1 MSLYD
6 RSARGRAGEPGHRIL
21 TMSYD
26 RRDFLKTLALGG
38 FALFTPDWFGSV
50 KERRPRQPEFRL
62 PAYPGDPIP
71 DNHDVINAV
80 WNTGTGYILY
90 LNGTPY
96 GDPPKITLRE
106 KLAEEG
112 EEGVGEVID
121 AFRSKYG
128 RFIWDLEDL
137 EQDVE
142 AEQIEELNKGADL
155 AYTFEEGETWRD
167 FINRHD
173 WQLLEDVESSVEE
186 WGTKVFDRL
195 DDDIDWD
202 EHEDWLTDWCRNQAP
217 EADALG
223 YVEGLF
229 DRLEEEGEEQPDLHG
244 QLDAYDLDAIYF
256 IDGACPGNDTLRC
269 AVAPDYE
276 TLAALQ
282 RAIDGLGWSATVV
295 LLEPDKGDEKPD
307 KQGQGA

>member
-1 MSLYD
+1 MPLYD
-6 RSARGRAGEPGHRIL
+6 RSVRGRTRAHGHRGL

-26 RRDFLKTLALGG
+26 RRDFLKTLTLGG
-38 FALFTPDWFGSV
+38 IALFTPDWFGSV
-50 KERRPRQPEFRL
+50 EERRPRKPEFRL

-71 DNHDVINAV
+71 KGHDVINAV
-80 WNTGTGYILY
+80 WNNGTGYILY

-96 GDPPKITLRE
+96 DEPPKITFRE

-121 AFRSKYG
+121 EFLVKYG
-128 RFIWDLEDL
+128 FYVSDLEDL
-137 EQDVE
+137 EQEIDEDQV
-142 AEQIEELNKGADL
+142 EELNKDGDAE
-155 AYTFEEGETWRD
+155 YTFEEGETWRD
-167 FINRHD
+167 FIERHD
-173 WQLLEDVESSVEE
+173 SQLLADVESSVDE
-186 WGTKVFDRL
+186 WGSDVLRRL
-195 DDDIDWD
+195 DDNVDWD
-202 EHEDWLTDWCRNQAP
+202 AHEDWLTDWCRNQAP

-229 DRLEEEGEEQPDLHG
+229 DKLEEEGEEKPELQA
-244 QLDAYDLDAIYF
+244 QLDAYDLDGIYF

-295 LLEPDKGDEKPD
+295 LLEPDKGDEKQD
-307 KQGQGA
+307 KQT

>member
-1 MSLYD
+1 
-6 RSARGRAGEPGHRIL
+6 
-21 TMSYD
+21 MSYD
-26 RRDFLKTLALGG
+26 RRDFLKTLTLGG
-38 FALFTPDWFGSV
+38 IALFTPDWFGSV
-50 KERRPRQPEFRL
+50 QERRPRQPEFRL

-96 GDPPKITLRE
+96 DEPPKITFRE

-121 AFRSKYG
+121 EFLSKYG
-128 RFIWDLEDL
+128 CYVSDLEDL
-137 EQDVE
+137 DQEVDEDQV
-142 AEQIEELNKGADL
+142 EELNKDGDAE
-155 AYTFEEGETWRD
+155 YTFEEGETWRD
-167 FINRHD
+167 FIDRHD
-173 WQLLEDVESSVEE
+173 SQLLADVESSVDE
-186 WGTKVFDRL
+186 WGSDVLRRL
-195 DDDIDWD
+195 DDNVDWD
-202 EHEDWLTDWCRNQAP
+202 AHEDWLTDWCRNQAP

-229 DRLEEEGEEQPDLHG
+229 DKLEEEGEENPELQA
-244 QLDAYDLDAIYF
+244 QLDAYDLDGIYF

-276 TLAALQ
+276 ALAALQ
-282 RAIDGLGWSATVV
+282 RAIDGLGWKATVV
-295 LLEPDKGDEKPD
+295 LLEPDKGDERQD
-307 KQGQGA
+307 KQG

>member
-1 MSLYD
+1 
-6 RSARGRAGEPGHRIL
+6 
-21 TMSYD
+21 MSYD
-26 RRDFLKTLALGG
+26 RRDFLKTLTLGG
-38 FALFTPDWFGSV
+38 IALFTPDWFGSV
-50 KERRPRQPEFRL
+50 KDRRPRQPEFRL

-71 DNHDVINAV
+71 KGHDVINAV

-96 GDPPKITLRE
+96 DEPPKITFRE

-121 AFRSKYG
+121 EFLSKYG
-128 RFIWDLEDL
+128 FYVSDLEDL
-137 EQDVE
+137 EQEIDEDQV
-142 AEQIEELNKGADL
+142 EELNKAGEVE
-155 AYTFEEGETWRD
+155 YTFEEGETWRD
-167 FINRHD
+167 FIERHD
-173 WQLLEDVESSVEE
+173 SQLLADVESSVVE
-186 WGTKVFDRL
+186 WGSDVLRRL
-195 DDDIDWD
+195 DSNIDWD
-202 EHEDWLTDWCRNQAP
+202 AHEDWLTDWCRNQAP

-229 DRLEEEGEEQPDLHG
+229 DRLEEEGEEQPELQA
-244 QLDAYDLDAIYF
+244 QLAAYDLDAIYF

-295 LLEPDKGDEKPD
+295 LLEPDEGDEKQD
-307 KQGQGA
+307 KQT

>member
-1 MSLYD
+1 MDGWKDSGNLV
-6 RSARGRAGEPGHRIL
+6 L

-26 RRDFLKTLALGG
+26 RRDFLKTLTLGG

-50 KERRPRQPEFRL
+50 QERRPRQPEFRL

-71 DNHDVINAV
+71 DNHAVINAV
-80 WNTGTGYILY
+80 WNSGTGYILY

-96 GDPPKITLRE
+96 DEPPKITLRE

-112 EEGVGEVID
+112 EEGVGEGVD
-121 AFRSKYG
+121 EFQSKYG
-128 RFIWDLEDL
+128 DFIWDLEDL
-137 EQDVE
+137 EQEVE
-142 AEQIEELNKGADL
+142 EEQVKQLNDSSGGE
-155 AYTFEEGETWRD
+155 YTFEEGETWRD
-167 FINRHD
+167 FIERHD
-173 WQLLEDVESSVEE
+173 SQLLEDVESSVEE
-186 WGTKVFDRL
+186 WGSEVLHRL
-195 DDDIDWD
+195 DKNVDWD
-202 EHEDWLTDWCRNQAP
+202 AHEDWLTDWCRNQAP

-229 DRLEEEGEEQPDLHG
+229 DKLEEEGEEKPELQS
-244 QLDAYDLDAIYF
+244 QVDAYDLGGIHF

-269 AVAPDYE
+269 AVAPAYE

-295 LLEPDKGDEKPD
+295 LLEPDEGDKKPER
-307 KQGQGA
+307 QG

>member
-1 MSLYD
+1 
-6 RSARGRAGEPGHRIL
+6 
-21 TMSYD
+21 MSYD
-26 RRDFLKTLALGG
+26 RRDFLKTLTLGG
-38 FALFTPDWFGSV
+38 IALFTPDWFGSV
-50 KERRPRQPEFRL
+50 QERRPRQPEFRL

-71 DNHDVINAV
+71 ENHDVINAV

-96 GDPPKITLRE
+96 DEPPKITFRE

-121 AFRSKYG
+121 EFLSKYG
-128 RFIWDLEDL
+128 FYVSDLEDL
-137 EQDVE
+137 DQEVDEEQV
-142 AEQIEELNKGADL
+142 EELNKDGDAE
-155 AYTFEEGETWRD
+155 YTFEEGETWRD
-167 FINRHD
+167 FIERHD
-173 WQLLEDVESSVEE
+173 SQLLADVESSVDE
-186 WGTKVFDRL
+186 WGSDVLRRL
-195 DDDIDWD
+195 DDIVDWD
-202 EHEDWLTDWCRNQAP
+202 AHEDWLTDWCRNQAP

-229 DRLEEEGEEQPDLHG
+229 DKLEEEGEEKPELQA
-244 QLDAYDLDAIYF
+244 QLDAYDLDGIYF

-282 RAIDGLGWSATVV
+282 RAIDGLGWKATVV
-295 LLEPDKGDEKPD
+295 LLEPDKGDEKQD
-307 KQGQGA
+307 KQG

>member
-6 RSARGRAGEPGHRIL
+6 RWLHGLSLVSGHRVL

-26 RRDFLKTLALGG
+26 RRDFLKTLTLGG
-38 FALFTPDWFGSV
+38 FALFTPDWFSSV
-50 KERRPRQPEFRL
+50 KERRPAKPEFRL
-62 PAYPGDPIP
+62 PAYANDPIP
-71 DNHDVINAV
+71 KGHDVINAV
-80 WNTGTGYILY
+80 WNNGTGYILY

-96 GDPPKITLRE
+96 DEPPKITLRE

-121 AFRSKYG
+121 EFRSKYG
-128 RFIWDLEDL
+128 DFIWDLEELDDEVQE
-137 EQDVE
+137 EQV
-142 AEQIEELNKGADL
+142 EELNKSSDEE
-155 AYTFEEGETWRD
+155 YTFEPDETWRD
-167 FINRHD
+167 FIGRHD
-173 WQLLEDVESSVEE
+173 SQLLEDVESSAEE
-186 WGTKVFDRL
+186 WGSKVYRKL

-202 EHEDWLTDWCRNQAP
+202 EHEDLLTDWCRNHSP

-223 YVEGLF
+223 YIEGLF
-229 DRLEEEGEEQPDLHG
+229 DRLEEEGEEKPELASE
-244 QLDAYDLDAIYF
+244 LETYDLDGIHF

-269 AVAPDYE
+269 AVAPDYA

-295 LLEPDKGDEKPD
+295 LLEPDKGDER
-307 KQGQGA
+307 AS